1 MLRLSVQR
9 ALHGEDAP
17 GLPRRPQLLRW
28 CRAAARG
35 DVEVVIRLV
44 GEGEG
49 RALNRDY
56 RGRDYATNVL
66 SFAYDEGED
75 MPLPP
80 GMPQVGDIVLCVPV
94 IADEAAR
101 QGKSLIDHY
110 AHLVVHGMLHLQ
122 GFDHQTEADAAGMEA
137 LEREILAGL
146 GIGDP
151 YADTNDGVRGS

>member
-9 ALHGEDAP
+9 ALQGADASC
-17 GLPRRPQLLRW
+17 LPRRPQLLKW